1 MKGIPERTQE
11 KESPLLQTS
20 PRTPTSSN
28 SSTSTSNST
37 SNGGVGGAAASALP
51 GLPLS
56 SKAIPRSDV
65 NPYPTTFV
73 QADSSSFKQ
82 VVQMLTGSTETTSRH
97 HQIAAAPAPS
107 STPEVPLPRNP
118 IPPPAKTG
126 PKRPS
131 FKLYER
137 RHSSFKNLKA
147 IGPLLMPGGSLN
159 GVGTSGSAG
168 VSPRTQQPEIL
179 SPSILDFPALALS
192 SPVTP
197 LIPDPFN
204 RAPHPNSSAGVS
216 AEERAIAEKGFYL
229 HPSPRATTPGDA
241 AAPRLLPLF
250 PVDPPRVSSGGPST
264 ATSS

>member
-1 MKGIPERTQE
+1 
-11 KESPLLQTS
+11 
-20 PRTPTSSN
+20 
-28 SSTSTSNST
+28 
-37 SNGGVGGAAASALP
+37 
-51 GLPLS
+51 
-56 SKAIPRSDV
+56 
-65 NPYPTTFV
+65 
-73 QADSSSFKQ
+73 
-82 VVQMLTGSTETTSRH
+82 MLTGSTETTSRH

-179 SPSILDFPALALS
+179 SPSILDF
-192 SPVTP
+192 
-197 LIPDPFN
+197 

-250 PVDPPRVSSGGPST
+250 PVDPPRLLRRPFYRYLLLI
-264 ATSS
+264 